1 MAFLLDT
8 NILLR
13 MIDLKHPMNQDVTN
27 AIKVLRSQN
36 EQLFIIPQNLIEFWN
51 VCTRPLEKNGLGMT
65 VSETEREISR
75 MENLF
80 IVLRDQSDIYPQWRS
95 LVQKYQVKGVK
106 VHDTRLVA
114 AMLVYGVEKILTFNV
129 DDFRRFSEITATHP
143 TNINQNAS
151 AN

>member
-80 IVLRDQSDIYPQWRS
+80 IVLPDQSDIYP
-95 LVQKYQVKGVK
+95 L
-106 VHDTRLVA
+106 
-114 AMLVYGVEKILTFNV
+114 MLMILDAFLKLQLLIPQILIKMPM
-129 DDFRRFSEITATHP
+129 RIK
-143 TNINQNAS
+143 
-151 AN
+151 

>member
-1 MAFLLDT
+1 
-8 NILLR
+8 
-13 MIDLKHPMNQDVTN
+13 MIDLEHPMNQDVTN

-65 VSETEREISR
+65 VAQTEIEVSR
-75 MENLF
+75 MENLL
-80 IVLRDQSDIYPQWRS
+80 IVLADTPNIYPQWRS
-95 LVQKYQVKGVK
+95 LVKQYQVKGVK

-129 DDFRRFSEITATHP
+129 NDFKRFTEITAIHP
-143 TNINQNAS
+143 TKINQNAS
-151 AN
+151 DN

>member
-1 MAFLLDT
+1 MTFLLDT

-13 MIDLKHPMNQDVTN
+13 MIDLDHPMNKDVTN
-27 AIKVLRSQN
+27 SIKSLRSQN

-65 VSETEREISR
+65 VSETEGEVSR
-75 MENLF
+75 IENLF
-80 IVLRDQSDIYPQWRS
+80 IVLPDTSKIYLQWRT

-114 AMLVYGVEKILTFNV
+114 AMLVYEIDKILTFNV
-129 DDFRRFSEITATHP
+129 NDFRRFSEITAIHP
-143 TNINQNAS
+143 TDIS
-151 AN
+151 

>member
-13 MIDLKHPMNQDVTN
+13 MIDLDHPMNQDVTN
-27 AIKVLRSQN
+27 SIKSLRSQN

-51 VCTRPLEKNGLGMT
+51 VCTRPREKNGLGMT
-65 VSETEREISR
+65 VSETEGEVSQ
-75 MENLF
+75 MEHLF
-80 IVLRDQSDIYPQWRS
+80 IVLPDTSNIYLQWRS

-114 AMLVYGVEKILTFNV
+114 AMLVYKIEKILTFNV
-129 DDFRRFSEITATHP
+129 NDFRRFSEITVIQP
-143 TNINQNAS
+143 TDINRIS
-151 AN
+151 